1 MEYVIRGQSPDVVL
15 VPISVS
21 FDRVLEESLYAHELL
36 GIPKPKE
43 SASGLFKGMHLSW
56 PSVVMA
62 VLSTVESRYTGSK
75 SNGNPAIMDV

>member
-62 VLSTVESRYTGSK
+62 VLSIAYLFHQISLVRFLSSHL
-75 SNGNPAIMDV
+75 